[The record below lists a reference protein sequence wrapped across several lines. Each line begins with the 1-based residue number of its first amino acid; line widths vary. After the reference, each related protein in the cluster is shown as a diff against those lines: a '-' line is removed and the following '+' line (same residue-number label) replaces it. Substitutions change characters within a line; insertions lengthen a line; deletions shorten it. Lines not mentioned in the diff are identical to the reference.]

1 MNKCR
6 LFLDIIR
13 TVCLVL
19 ILFIIIG
26 VLVFIYIEKDPIIGA
41 VNSIINN
48 INEVGKASAT
58 LNKVVSNISDWIDT
72 NNILGLTAS
81 TIKNMQTLMEKNKDF
96 DANAIIDKLNEP
108 VALVTNITNA
118 IP

>member
-1 MNKCR
+1 MDKCR

-13 TVCLVL
+13 TVCIVL

-41 VNSIINN
+41 VTSVVNN
-48 INEVGKASAT
+48 INEVGKASIT
-58 LNKVVSNISDWIDT
+58 LNKVMSNVGDWMDT
-72 NNILGLTAS
+72 NNILSLTAT
-81 TIKNMQTLMEKNKDF
+81 TIKDMQTLMEKNKDF
-96 DANAIIDKLNEP
+96 DARLIINNLEIL
-108 VALVTNITNA
+108 VALVTNISNA